1 MARANILLSGIF
13 FLSSFALA
21 LPANPQ
27 GNIPGDP
34 WGFTAKDIYDSTWSF
49 SQGDTTYDP
58 FPTETFG
65 TYTVTANGHDIWNP
79 QDAFRFLYFEAEG
92 DFSISVCVLEDPF
105 QGGDNEWAKAG
116 LMVRQNNSVG
126 SADVY
131 QVVTR
136 NVHPTEGARTQFCC
150 FQWRPSQDAGAT
162 WRRAEP
168 TASQPYPFWLRIR
181 REGQTFYG
189 DYSDD
194 GENWVHPSGDTAEQ
208 VVVMDDPVLVGIC
221 LTSHQDATL
230 TTVEFTEFRFNGLG
244 PQPRAI
250 AMLEPDNVIY
260 AGEEVILDGS
270 YSLLATDYL
279 WEQVKVGD
287 EPDVDIP
294 EPRPSDG
301 ITTVTPPG
309 RDVGYVATFR
319 LTVEGVSLEGEP
331 GTDTDEVQVT
341 VRAMNPP
348 KIAPGNLH
356 TYPMDV
362 GGKLGFRLEWDPLI
376 DADKYGVGEKI
387 VEGFYFWYWTPDAH
401 YTFSGMTEGRQIT
414 VAVKAWNEL
423 PGGGGGEGPQSE
435 DVTYTAMRNVALAS
449 GASPPSKYVY
459 AFSSGDITTMNNGAY
474 NESNDSQT
482 VPAKSEDFW
491 GYVWSKAQFFDHI
504 AYYTGQF
511 STTGGWF
518 IRLKVQYT
526 QDGKTWKDVPV
537 LEISPEY
544 DFRDGPGGRKDFV
557 RYDISIPTVRGTGI
571 RIYGTPGG
579 MNTYTSIGELE
590 VYGDQTRPAG
600 AIVVQGLD
608 AKVPEGS
615 TASLDGSHSF
625 SLTGPIVSYQWQQVS
640 GPTVTL
646 QNPSGALATFDAPIV
661 DSDVVFVFS
670 LTASDGVKSDT
681 DEDVRITVKNLKTT
695 AVAGP
700 DQTVPDGSEVTL
712 DGSGSLSTTGTLTYL
727 WTQMA
732 GTVVGVTG
740 STDSVVT
747 FTAPVIWDYTEE
759 LTFQLQVNDQ
769 AGGTSSD
776 EVVVTV
782 RNSLTAPV
790 YDLEPRFFRNIL
802 HLGQSPNDRL
812 SIAQESDID
821 VDHLLNFGGEANI
834 NPKEGDAFD
843 FTGTGW
849 HHFAFIV
856 NPQTNTVDIYI
867 DGVPRSVSYYHQESP
882 SSFSNFQYPFAIG
895 AGYTAGAA
903 GTFYEGFIDEVRI
916 YHRALNEA
924 EVRFLSGIRPPYSL
938 GVHVSKNYQESVAN
952 ITALDDSKMT
962 IGTVAGYSSY
972 SWIVD
977 SGLYYL
983 QASISHN
990 DFIYTSEEI
999 EVDVL
1004 GDTVVAINFPFSD
1017 LSASCVDIA
1026 NQPLDDCTIIFNREN
1041 EEHTTSTNSSG
1052 LATIEAYYG
1061 NWSVEAFWMAV
1072 PVGEGHLIV
1081 NQSQTVLN
1089 LQCMVGDFT
1098 FIAVNPFGNPV
1109 EADVTL
1115 FNESFDVSLS
1125 DHHHKTQGN
1134 LTFSQ
1139 IPLLTYDLTIS
1150 GDFGTQNYHVDVGQ
1164 TRYIRVETLPLF
1176 SKAIFIIIGVTIGIL
1191 IALIGKRVFA
1201 KQETTIW
1208 R

>member
-1 MARANILLSGIF
+1 MFSLLSSQICITQVDG
-13 FLSSFALA
+13 ST
-21 LPANPQ
+21 
-27 GNIPGDP
+27 DP
-34 WGFTAKDIYDSTWSF
+34 FGKDLDAYYKFNAGSGAIAYDSS
-49 SQGDTTYDP
+49 G
-58 FPTETFG
+58 
-65 TYTVTANGHDIWNP
+65 NGIDGRI
-79 QDAFRFLYFEAEG
+79 F
-92 DFSISVCVLEDPF
+92 
-105 QGGDNEWAKAG
+105 
-116 LMVRQNNSVG
+116 
-126 SADVY
+126 
-131 QVVTR
+131 
-136 NVHPTEGARTQFCC
+136 
-150 FQWRPSQDAGAT
+150 GAT
-162 WRRAEP
+162 WITGMFDNGLSFDGVDDYVECDLKNFGLALGDA
-168 TASQPYPFWLRIR
+168 TSYTFWLNTS
-181 REGQTFYG
+181 QTK
-189 DYSDD
+189 SA
-194 GENWVHPSGDTAEQ
+194 S
-208 VVVMDDPVLVGIC
+208 
-221 LTSHQDATL
+221 
-230 TTVEFTEFRFNGLG
+230 
-244 PQPRAI
+244 
-250 AMLEPDNVIY
+250 
-260 AGEEVILDGS
+260 
-270 YSLLATDYL
+270 
-279 WEQVKVGD
+279 VGD
-287 EPDVDIP
+287 NGVRLMGSENDALGTTMLIEPNVP
-294 EPRPSDG
+294 ELDKFN
-301 ITTVTPPG
+301 IIL
-309 RDVGYVATFR
+309 RD
-319 LTVEGVSLEGEP
+319 
-331 GTDTDEVQVT
+331 DNQ
-341 VRAMNPP
+341 
-348 KIAPGNLH
+348 K
-356 TYPMDV
+356 
-362 GGKLGFRLEWDPLI
+362 KLGARL
-376 DADKYGVGEKI
+376 
-387 VEGFYFWYWTPDAH
+387 
-401 YTFSGMTEGRQIT
+401 
-414 VAVKAWNEL
+414 
-423 PGGGGGEGPQSE
+423 
-435 DVTYTAMRNVALAS
+435 
-449 GASPPSKYVY
+449 
-459 AFSSGDITTMNNGAY
+459 
-474 NESNDSQT
+474 
-482 VPAKSEDFW
+482 
-491 GYVWSKAQFFDHI
+491 
-504 AYYTGQF
+504 
-511 STTGGWF
+511 
-518 IRLKVQYT
+518 
-526 QDGKTWKDVPV
+526 
-537 LEISPEY
+537 
-544 DFRDGPGGRKDFV
+544 
-557 RYDISIPTVRGTGI
+557 RYP
-571 RIYGTPGG
+571 
-579 MNTYTSIGELE
+579 
-590 VYGDQTRPAG
+590 
-600 AIVVQGLD
+600 
-608 AKVPEGS
+608 
-615 TASLDGSHSF
+615 
-625 SLTGPIVSYQWQQVS
+625 
-640 GPTVTL
+640 
-646 QNPSGALATFDAPIV
+646 
-661 DSDVVFVFS
+661 
-670 LTASDGVKSDT
+670 
-681 DEDVRITVKNLKTT
+681 
-695 AVAGP
+695 
-700 DQTVPDGSEVTL
+700 
-712 DGSGSLSTTGTLTYL
+712 
-727 WTQMA
+727 
-732 GTVVGVTG
+732 
-740 STDSVVT
+740 
-747 FTAPVIWDYTEE
+747 
-759 LTFQLQVNDQ
+759 
-769 AGGTSSD
+769 
-776 EVVVTV
+776 
-782 RNSLTAPV
+782 
-790 YDLEPRFFRNIL
+790 
-802 HLGQSPNDRL
+802 
-812 SIAQESDID
+812 
-821 VDHLLNFGGEANI
+821 
-834 NPKEGDAFD
+834 FD

-1061 NWSVEAFWMAV
+1061 NWSVEAFWMDV